1 MINIDFIKKNV
12 TAIIVIYDSTYEVIN
27 CLNQLSNLNIIIVD
41 NGKCE
46 FKIKKKILELKNV
59 KYLRPKR
66 NLGFGRANN
75 FAFKLVKTKYT
86 LLINSDIKTSL
97 EDIVNLVKM
106 MIKFPKTG
114 ITVPILTDEKK
125 VNNDNIEVLPE
136 ISSKFLNKN
145 LSKGN
150 FKNNLLQG
158 DTCIYFCWG
167 AIMLLNNEIIQKTKL
182 FNKKY
187 FLYWEDYDLCRKL
200 YFNKIPII
208 KVFNSRAHHMK
219 HKSVKKNIHNQFIMD
234 FYHVYSSYLYFDLKK
249 NNKILI
255 KRLIIYFFRTLSYM
269 LIFNLKG
276 IIKNIARFA
285 AIIKYKFL
293 N

>member
-1 MINIDFIKKNV
+1 M
-12 TAIIVIYDSTYEVIN
+12 
-27 CLNQLSNLNIIIVD
+27 
-41 NGKCE
+41 
-46 FKIKKKILELKNV
+46 KNV

-158 DTCIYFCWG
+158 DTC
-167 AIMLLNNEIIQKTKL
+167 
-182 FNKKY
+182 
-187 FLYWEDYDLCRKL
+187 
-200 YFNKIPII
+200 
-208 KVFNSRAHHMK
+208 V
-219 HKSVKKNIHNQFIMD
+219 
-234 FYHVYSSYLYFDLKK
+234 
-249 NNKILI
+249 
-255 KRLIIYFFRTLSYM
+255 
-269 LIFNLKG
+269 IFVG
-276 IIKNIARFA
+276 EQ
-285 AIIKYKFL
+285 
-293 N
+293 